1 MKKLLALLLAGIMIF
16 ALVGCNG
23 AEVSEETD
31 NSEVLEEE
39 LDESEEVVDKIN
51 MTYGDDETKITLH
64 KPDGAFFSVDAED
77 AEDAGDIV
85 IMLADDYSWDAEI
98 MGYKHFEGISSNEPF
113 VEYYFDG
120 AASDDYTFYEQEAID
135 LGIDFEGISSN
146 EPFVEYYFDGAA
158 SDDYTFYE
166 QEATDLGIEYEGK
179 PVKLIRY
186 TYKEVDDEEEYKA
199 CFVGFEYKGTEDS
212 GLFGLKI
219 GSFEEDLSDSYIK
232 GLFNQLFALEK

>member
-16 ALVGCNG
+16 ALVGCNN
-23 AEVSEETD
+23 AEVSEEAD
-31 NSEVLEEE
+31 NSGYSEE
-39 LDESEEVVDKIN
+39 LDEAEDVVNKIN
-51 MTYGDDETKITLH
+51 MTYGDDETKITLY
-64 KPDGAFFSVDAED
+64 KPEGASFSVDAED

-120 AASDDYTFYEQEAID
+120 AASDDYTFYEQESTD
-135 LGIDFEGISSN
+135 LGIDF
-146 EPFVEYYFDGAA
+146 
-158 SDDYTFYE
+158 
-166 QEATDLGIEYEGK
+166 EGK

-219 GSFEEDLSDSYIK
+219 TPSDEELSDDYIK
-232 GLFNQLFALEK
+232 DLFTQIFVS

>member
-1 MKKLLALLLAGIMIF
+1 MKKLLALLLAGIMVF
-16 ALVGCNG
+16 ALVGCNN
-23 AEVSEETD
+23 AEVSDETD
-31 NSEVLEEE
+31 NSGYSEE
-39 LDESEEVVDKIN
+39 LDEAEDVVNKIN
-51 MTYGDDETKITLH
+51 MTYGDDETKITLY
-64 KPDGAFFSVDAED
+64 KPEGASFSVDAED

-98 MGYKHFEGISSNEPF
+98 MGYEHFEGISSNEPF

-120 AASDDYTFYEQEAID
+120 AASDNYTFYEQEAID
-135 LGIDFEGISSN
+135 LGIDF
-146 EPFVEYYFDGAA
+146 
-158 SDDYTFYE
+158 
-166 QEATDLGIEYEGK
+166 EGK

-219 GSFEEDLSDSYIK
+219 GSFEEEPSDDYIK
-232 GLFNQLFALEK
+232 GLFKQIFRLER

>member
-16 ALVGCNG
+16 ALVGCNN
-23 AEVSEETD
+23 AEVSEEAD
-31 NSEVLEEE
+31 NSGYSEE
-39 LDESEEVVDKIN
+39 LDEAEDVVNKIN

-135 LGIDFEGISSN
+135 LGIDFEG
-146 EPFVEYYFDGAA
+146 
-158 SDDYTFYE
+158 
-166 QEATDLGIEYEGK
+166 K

-186 TYKEVDDEEEYKA
+186 TYKEVDDEEEYKE
-199 CFVGFEYKGTEDS
+199 CFVGFEYKGTDES

-219 GSFEEDLSDSYIK
+219 TPSDEELSDDYIK
-232 GLFNQLFALEK
+232 DLFTQIFAS

>member
-16 ALVGCNG
+16 ALVGCNN
-23 AEVSEETD
+23 AEVSDETD
-31 NSEVLEEE
+31 NSGYSEE
-39 LDESEEVVDKIN
+39 LDEAEDVVNKIN

-120 AASDDYTFYEQEAID
+120 AASDDYTFYEQEVTD
-135 LGIDFEGISSN
+135 LGID
-146 EPFVEYYFDGAA
+146 
-158 SDDYTFYE
+158 
-166 QEATDLGIEYEGK
+166 YEGK

-186 TYKEVDDEEEYKA
+186 TYKEVDDDEEYKE
-199 CFVGFEYKGTEDS
+199 CFVGFEYKGSDDS
-212 GLFGLKI
+212 GLMGLKI
-219 GSFEEDLSDSYIK
+219 GAFEEELSDSYIK
-232 GLFNQLFALEK
+232 GLFTHIFTPSR

>member
-1 MKKLLALLLAGIMIF
+1 MKKLLALLLAGILVF
-16 ALVGCNG
+16 ALVGCNN
-23 AEVSEETD
+23 AEVSDETD
-31 NSEVLEEE
+31 NSGYSEE

-51 MTYGDDETKITLH
+51 MIYGDDETKITLY

-120 AASDDYTFYEQEAID
+120 AASDDYTFYEQEMAD
-135 LGIDFEGISSN
+135 LGIDF
-146 EPFVEYYFDGAA
+146 
-158 SDDYTFYE
+158 
-166 QEATDLGIEYEGK
+166 EGK

-186 TYKEVDDEEEYKA
+186 TYKEVDDEEEYKEFENGNYSMSKENLERIMRVL
-199 CFVGFEYKGTEDS
+199 CLTEYKEIDINDYIDTNELS
-212 GLFGLKI
+212 
-219 GSFEEDLSDSYIK
+219 EEEIKDLSKIVCDIV
-232 GLFNQLFALEK
+232 GDVDA

>member
-16 ALVGCNG
+16 ALVGCNN
-23 AEVSEETD
+23 AEVSEEAD
-31 NSEVLEEE
+31 NSGYSEE
-39 LDESEEVVDKIN
+39 LDKAEDVVNKIN

-77 AEDAGDIV
+77 AEDAGDII

-135 LGIDFEGISSN
+135 LGIDFEG
-146 EPFVEYYFDGAA
+146 
-158 SDDYTFYE
+158 
-166 QEATDLGIEYEGK
+166 K

-219 GSFEEDLSDSYIK
+219 GSFEEELSDSYIK
-232 GLFNQLFALEK
+232 GLFNQMFALEK

>member
-16 ALVGCNG
+16 ALVGCNN
-23 AEVSEETD
+23 AEVSEEAD
-31 NSEVLEEE
+31 NSGYSEE
-39 LDESEEVVDKIN
+39 LDEAEDVVNKIN
-51 MTYGDDETKITLH
+51 MTYGDDETKITLY
-64 KPDGAFFSVDAED
+64 KPEGASFSVDAED

-135 LGIDFEGISSN
+135 LGIDFEG
-146 EPFVEYYFDGAA
+146 
-158 SDDYTFYE
+158 
-166 QEATDLGIEYEGK
+166 K

-219 GSFEEDLSDSYIK
+219 TPSDEDLSDDYIK
-232 GLFNQLFALEK
+232 DLFTQIFAS

>member
-16 ALVGCNG
+16 ALVGCNN
-23 AEVSEETD
+23 AEVSEEAD
-31 NSEVLEEE
+31 NSGYSEE
-39 LDESEEVVDKIN
+39 LDEAEDVVNKIN

-64 KPDGAFFSVDAED
+64 KPDGASFSVDAED

-85 IMLADDYSWDAEI
+85 IMLADDSSWDAEI

-135 LGIDFEGISSN
+135 LGIDFEG
-146 EPFVEYYFDGAA
+146 
-158 SDDYTFYE
+158 
-166 QEATDLGIEYEGK
+166 K

-219 GSFEEDLSDSYIK
+219 GSFEEELSDDYIK
-232 GLFNQLFALEK
+232 GLFNQIFRL

>member
-16 ALVGCNG
+16 ALVGCNN
-23 AEVSEETD
+23 AEVSEEAD
-31 NSEVLEEE
+31 NAGYSEE
-39 LDESEEVVDKIN
+39 LDEAEDVVNKIN
-51 MTYGDDETKITLH
+51 MTYGDDETKITLY
-64 KPDGAFFSVDAED
+64 KPEGASFSVDAED

-135 LGIDFEGISSN
+135 LGI
-146 EPFVEYYFDGAA
+146 
-158 SDDYTFYE
+158 
-166 QEATDLGIEYEGK
+166 EYEGK

-219 GSFEEDLSDSYIK
+219 TPSDEELSDDYIK
-232 GLFNQLFALEK
+232 DLFTQIFAS

>member
-16 ALVGCNG
+16 ALVGCNN
-23 AEVSEETD
+23 AEVSEEAD
-31 NSEVLEEE
+31 NSGYSEE
-39 LDESEEVVDKIN
+39 LDEAEDVVNKIN

-120 AASDDYTFYEQEAID
+120 AASDNYTFYEQEMA
-135 LGIDFEGISSN
+135 
-146 EPFVEYYFDGAA
+146 
-158 SDDYTFYE
+158 
-166 QEATDLGIEYEGK
+166 DLGIEFEGK

-219 GSFEEDLSDSYIK
+219 GSFEEDLSDDYIK
-232 GLFNQLFALEK
+232 DLFTQIFAS

>member
-16 ALVGCNG
+16 ALVGCNN
-23 AEVSEETD
+23 AEVSDETD
-31 NSEVLEEE
+31 NSGYSEE
-39 LDESEEVVDKIN
+39 LDESEDVVEKIN

-120 AASDDYTFYEQEAID
+120 AASDDYTFYEQESTD
-135 LGIDFEGISSN
+135 LGIDF
-146 EPFVEYYFDGAA
+146 
-158 SDDYTFYE
+158 
-166 QEATDLGIEYEGK
+166 EGK

-219 GSFEEDLSDSYIK
+219 GSFEEELSDDYIK
-232 GLFNQLFALEK
+232 DLFTQIFAS

>member
-1 MKKLLALLLAGIMIF
+1 MKKLLALLLAGILVF
-16 ALVGCNG
+16 ALVGCNN
-23 AEVSEETD
+23 AEVSDETD
-31 NSEVLEEE
+31 NSGFSEE

-64 KPDGAFFSVDAED
+64 KPEGAFFSVDAED
-77 AEDAGDIV
+77 AQDAGDII

-120 AASDDYTFYEQEAID
+120 AASDDYTFYKQEAID
-135 LGIDFEGISSN
+135 LGIDF
-146 EPFVEYYFDGAA
+146 
-158 SDDYTFYE
+158 
-166 QEATDLGIEYEGK
+166 EGK

-219 GSFEEDLSDSYIK
+219 GSFEEELSDDYIK
-232 GLFNQLFALEK
+232 DLFTQIFAS

>member
-16 ALVGCNG
+16 ALVGCNNE
-23 AEVSEETD
+23 EVSDETD
-31 NSEVLEEE
+31 NSGYSEE
-39 LDESEEVVDKIN
+39 LDEAEDVVNKIN
-51 MTYGDDETKITLH
+51 MTYGDDETKITLY
-64 KPDGAFFSVDAED
+64 KPEGASFSVDAED

-135 LGIDFEGISSN
+135 LGIDFEG
-146 EPFVEYYFDGAA
+146 
-158 SDDYTFYE
+158 
-166 QEATDLGIEYEGK
+166 K

-219 GSFEEDLSDSYIK
+219 GSFEEDLSDDYIK
-232 GLFNQLFALEK
+232 DLFTQIFAS

>member
-16 ALVGCNG
+16 ALVGCNNE
-23 AEVSEETD
+23 EVSDETD
-31 NSEVLEEE
+31 NSGYSEE
-39 LDESEEVVDKIN
+39 LDDAEDLVNKIN
-51 MTYGDDETKITLH
+51 MTYGDDETKITLY
-64 KPDGAFFSVDAED
+64 KPEGASFSVDAED

-98 MGYKHFEGISSNEPF
+98 MGYEHFEGISSNEPF

-120 AASDDYTFYEQEAID
+120 AASDNYTFYEQEAID
-135 LGIDFEGISSN
+135 LGIDF
-146 EPFVEYYFDGAA
+146 
-158 SDDYTFYE
+158 
-166 QEATDLGIEYEGK
+166 EGK

-219 GSFEEDLSDSYIK
+219 GSFEEDLSDDYIK
-232 GLFNQLFALEK
+232 GLFNQIFHLER

>member
-1 MKKLLALLLAGIMIF
+1 MKKLLALLLAGILVF
-16 ALVGCNG
+16 ALVGCNN

-31 NSEVLEEE
+31 NSGYSEEFDETEDVDNSGYSEE
-39 LDESEEVVDKIN
+39 LDETEDVVNKIN
-51 MTYGDDETKITLH
+51 MTYGDDETKITLY
-64 KPDGAFFSVDAED
+64 KPEDASFLVDAED
-77 AEDAGDIV
+77 ADDAGDIV

-120 AASDDYTFYEQEAID
+120 AASDDYTFYEQETTD
-135 LGIDFEGISSN
+135 LGIDF
-146 EPFVEYYFDGAA
+146 
-158 SDDYTFYE
+158 
-166 QEATDLGIEYEGK
+166 EGK

-219 GSFEEDLSDSYIK
+219 GSFEEELSDSYIK
-232 GLFNQLFALEK
+232 GLFNRMFTYEK

>member
-16 ALVGCNG
+16 ALVGCNN
-23 AEVSEETD
+23 AEVSEEAD
-31 NSEVLEEE
+31 NSGYSEE
-39 LDESEEVVDKIN
+39 LDEAEDVVNKIN
-51 MTYGDDETKITLH
+51 MTYGDDETKITLY
-64 KPDGAFFSVDAED
+64 KPEGASFSVDSED

-120 AASDDYTFYEQEAID
+120 AASDNYTFYGQESTD
-135 LGIDFEGISSN
+135 LGIDF
-146 EPFVEYYFDGAA
+146 
-158 SDDYTFYE
+158 
-166 QEATDLGIEYEGK
+166 EGK

-199 CFVGFEYKGTEDS
+199 CFVGFEYKGTEDN

-219 GSFEEDLSDSYIK
+219 GSFEEDLSDDYIK
-232 GLFNQLFALEK
+232 GLFNQIFRLER

>member
-16 ALVGCNG
+16 ALVGCNN
-23 AEVSEETD
+23 AEISDETD
-31 NSEVLEEE
+31 NSGYSEE

-120 AASDDYTFYEQEAID
+120 AASDDYTFYEQESTD
-135 LGIDFEGISSN
+135 LGIDF
-146 EPFVEYYFDGAA
+146 
-158 SDDYTFYE
+158 
-166 QEATDLGIEYEGK
+166 EGK

-219 GSFEEDLSDSYIK
+219 TPSDEELSDDYIK
-232 GLFNQLFALEK
+232 DLFTQIFAS

>member
-1 MKKLLALLLAGIMIF
+1 MKKVLALLLAGIMIF
-16 ALVGCNG
+16 ALVGCNN
-23 AEVSEETD
+23 AEVSEEAD
-31 NSEVLEEE
+31 NSGYSEE
-39 LDESEEVVDKIN
+39 LDEAEDVVNKIN
-51 MTYGDDETKITLH
+51 MTYGDDETKITLY
-64 KPDGAFFSVDAED
+64 KPEGASFSVDAED

-135 LGIDFEGISSN
+135 LGIDFEG
-146 EPFVEYYFDGAA
+146 
-158 SDDYTFYE
+158 
-166 QEATDLGIEYEGK
+166 K

-219 GSFEEDLSDSYIK
+219 TPSDEELSDDYIK
-232 GLFNQLFALEK
+232 DLFTQIFAS

>member
-1 MKKLLALLLAGIMIF
+1 MKKLLALLLAGILVF
-16 ALVGCNG
+16 ALVGCNN

-31 NSEVLEEE
+31 NSGYSEE
-39 LDESEEVVDKIN
+39 LDETEDVVNKIN
-51 MTYGDDETKITLH
+51 MTYGDDETKITLY
-64 KPDGAFFSVDAED
+64 KPEDASFSVDAED
-77 AEDAGDIV
+77 ADDAGDIV

-120 AASDDYTFYEQEAID
+120 AASDDYTFYEQEATD
-135 LGIDFEGISSN
+135 LGIDF
-146 EPFVEYYFDGAA
+146 
-158 SDDYTFYE
+158 
-166 QEATDLGIEYEGK
+166 EGK

-219 GSFEEDLSDSYIK
+219 GSFEEELSDSYIK
-232 GLFNQLFALEK
+232 GLFNQTFTSEK

>member
-1 MKKLLALLLAGIMIF
+1 MKKVLALLLAGIMIF
-16 ALVGCNG
+16 ALVGCNN
-23 AEVSEETD
+23 AEVSEEAD
-31 NSEVLEEE
+31 NSGYSEE
-39 LDESEEVVDKIN
+39 LDEAEDVVNKIN

-120 AASDDYTFYEQEAID
+120 AASDDYTFYEQESTD
-135 LGIDFEGISSN
+135 LGIDF
-146 EPFVEYYFDGAA
+146 
-158 SDDYTFYE
+158 
-166 QEATDLGIEYEGK
+166 EGK

-219 GSFEEDLSDSYIK
+219 TPSDEELSDDYIK
-232 GLFNQLFALEK
+232 DLFTQIFAS

>member
-1 MKKLLALLLAGIMIF
+1 MKKLLALLLAGILVF
-16 ALVGCNG
+16 ALVGCNN
-23 AEVSEETD
+23 AEVSEEVD
-31 NSEVLEEE
+31 NSGYSEE
-39 LDESEEVVDKIN
+39 LDEAEDVVNKIN

-135 LGIDFEGISSN
+135 LGIDFEG
-146 EPFVEYYFDGAA
+146 
-158 SDDYTFYE
+158 
-166 QEATDLGIEYEGK
+166 K

-219 GSFEEDLSDSYIK
+219 GSFEEELSDDYIK
-232 GLFNQLFALEK
+232 DLFTQIFAS

>member
-16 ALVGCNG
+16 ALVGCNN
-23 AEVSEETD
+23 AEVSDETD
-31 NSEVLEEE
+31 NSGYSEE
-39 LDESEEVVDKIN
+39 LDEAEDVVNKIN
-51 MTYGDDETKITLH
+51 MTYGDDETKITLY
-64 KPDGAFFSVDAED
+64 KPEGASFSVDAED

-135 LGIDFEGISSN
+135 LGIDFEG
-146 EPFVEYYFDGAA
+146 
-158 SDDYTFYE
+158 
-166 QEATDLGIEYEGK
+166 K

-186 TYKEVDDEEEYKA
+186 TYKEVDDEEEYKE
-199 CFVGFEYKGTEDS
+199 CFVGFEYKGTDES

-219 GSFEEDLSDSYIK
+219 TPSDEELSDDYIK
-232 GLFNQLFALEK
+232 DLFTQIFAS

>member
-16 ALVGCNG
+16 ALVGCNN
-23 AEVSEETD
+23 AEVSEEAD
-31 NSEVLEEE
+31 NSGYSEE
-39 LDESEEVVDKIN
+39 LDEAEDVVNKIN

-85 IMLADDYSWDAEI
+85 VMLADDYSWDAEI

-135 LGIDFEGISSN
+135 LGIDFEG
-146 EPFVEYYFDGAA
+146 
-158 SDDYTFYE
+158 
-166 QEATDLGIEYEGK
+166 K

-186 TYKEVDDEEEYKA
+186 TYKEVDDEEEYKE

-219 GSFEEDLSDSYIK
+219 GSFEEDLSDDYIK
-232 GLFNQLFALEK
+232 GLFNQIFRLER

>member
-16 ALVGCNG
+16 ALVGCNN
-23 AEVSEETD
+23 AEVSDETD
-31 NSEVLEEE
+31 NSGYSEE
-39 LDESEEVVDKIN
+39 LDEAEDVVNKIN
-51 MTYGDDETKITLH
+51 MTYGDDETKITLY
-64 KPDGAFFSVDAED
+64 KPDGASFSVDSED

-120 AASDDYTFYEQEAID
+120 AASDNYTFYEQEAID
-135 LGIDFEGISSN
+135 LGIDF
-146 EPFVEYYFDGAA
+146 
-158 SDDYTFYE
+158 
-166 QEATDLGIEYEGK
+166 EGK

-219 GSFEEDLSDSYIK
+219 GSFEEDLSDDYIK
-232 GLFNQLFALEK
+232 GLFNQIFRLER

>member
-16 ALVGCNG
+16 ALVGCNN
-23 AEVSEETD
+23 AEVSEEAD
-31 NSEVLEEE
+31 NSGYSEE
-39 LDESEEVVDKIN
+39 LDDAEDVVNKIN
-51 MTYGDDETKITLH
+51 MTYGDDETKITLY
-64 KPDGAFFSVDAED
+64 KPEGASFSVDAED

-98 MGYKHFEGISSNEPF
+98 MGYKH
-113 VEYYFDG
+113 
-120 AASDDYTFYEQEAID
+120 
-135 LGIDFEGISSN
+135 FEGISSN

-219 GSFEEDLSDSYIK
+219 GSFEEELSDSYIK
-232 GLFNQLFALEK
+232 ELFNQMFAL

>member
-16 ALVGCNG
+16 ALVGCNN
-23 AEVSEETD
+23 AEVSEEAD
-31 NSEVLEEE
+31 NSGYSEE
-39 LDESEEVVDKIN
+39 LDEAEDVVNKIN

-64 KPDGAFFSVDAED
+64 KPDGASFSVDAED

-85 IMLADDYSWDAEI
+85 IMLADDCSWDAEI

-120 AASDDYTFYEQEAID
+120 AASDDYTFYEQEATD
-135 LGIDFEGISSN
+135 LGID
-146 EPFVEYYFDGAA
+146 
-158 SDDYTFYE
+158 
-166 QEATDLGIEYEGK
+166 YEGK

-219 GSFEEDLSDSYIK
+219 GSFEEELSDSYIK
-232 GLFNQLFALEK
+232 GLFNQMFTSEK

>member
-1 MKKLLALLLAGIMIF
+1 MKKILALLLAGIMIF
-16 ALVGCNG
+16 ALVGCNN
-23 AEVSEETD
+23 AEVSEEAD
-31 NSEVLEEE
+31 NSGYSEE
-39 LDESEEVVDKIN
+39 LDEAEDVVNKIN
-51 MTYGDDETKITLH
+51 MTYGDDETKITLY
-64 KPDGAFFSVDAED
+64 KPEGASFSVDAED

-135 LGIDFEGISSN
+135 LGIDFEG
-146 EPFVEYYFDGAA
+146 
-158 SDDYTFYE
+158 
-166 QEATDLGIEYEGK
+166 K

-219 GSFEEDLSDSYIK
+219 GSFEEELSDSYIK
-232 GLFNQLFALEK
+232 GLFNQMFALEK

>member
-16 ALVGCNG
+16 ALVGCNN
-23 AEVSEETD
+23 AEVSEEAD
-31 NSEVLEEE
+31 NSGYSEE
-39 LDESEEVVDKIN
+39 LDEAEDVVNKIN
-51 MTYGDDETKITLH
+51 MTYGDDETKITLY
-64 KPDGAFFSVDAED
+64 KPEGASFSVDSED

-120 AASDDYTFYEQEAID
+120 AASDDYTFYEQESTD
-135 LGIDFEGISSN
+135 LGIDF
-146 EPFVEYYFDGAA
+146 
-158 SDDYTFYE
+158 
-166 QEATDLGIEYEGK
+166 EGK

-186 TYKEVDDEEEYKA
+186 TYKEVDDEEEYKE
-199 CFVGFEYKGTEDS
+199 CFVGFEYKGTDES

-219 GSFEEDLSDSYIK
+219 TPSDEELSDDYIK
-232 GLFNQLFALEK
+232 DLFTQIFAS

>member
-16 ALVGCNG
+16 ALVGCNN
-23 AEVSEETD
+23 AEVSEEAD
-31 NSEVLEEE
+31 NSGYSEE
-39 LDESEEVVDKIN
+39 LDEAEDVVNKIN
-51 MTYGDDETKITLH
+51 MTYGDDETKITLY
-64 KPDGAFFSVDAED
+64 KPEGASFSVDAED

-135 LGIDFEGISSN
+135 LGIDFEG
-146 EPFVEYYFDGAA
+146 
-158 SDDYTFYE
+158 
-166 QEATDLGIEYEGK
+166 K

-219 GSFEEDLSDSYIK
+219 GSFEEELSDSYIK
-232 GLFNQLFALEK
+232 GLFNQMFALEK

>member
-1 MKKLLALLLAGIMIF
+1 MKKLLALLLAGILVF
-16 ALVGCNG
+16 ALVGCNNE
-23 AEVSEETD
+23 EVSDETD
-31 NSEVLEEE
+31 NSGYSEE
-39 LDESEEVVDKIN
+39 LDEAEDVVNKIN
-51 MTYGDDETKITLH
+51 MTYGDDETKITLY
-64 KPDGAFFSVDAED
+64 KPDGASFSVDAED

-85 IMLADDYSWDAEI
+85 IMLADEGSWDAEI

-120 AASDDYTFYEQEAID
+120 AASDDYTFYEQEMA
-135 LGIDFEGISSN
+135 
-146 EPFVEYYFDGAA
+146 
-158 SDDYTFYE
+158 
-166 QEATDLGIEYEGK
+166 DLGIEYEGK

-219 GSFEEDLSDSYIK
+219 TPSDEELSDDYIK
-232 GLFNQLFALEK
+232 DLFTQIFAS

>member
-16 ALVGCNG
+16 ALVGCNN
-23 AEVSEETD
+23 AEVSEEAD
-31 NSEVLEEE
+31 NSGYSEE
-39 LDESEEVVDKIN
+39 LDEAEDVVNKIN

-64 KPDGAFFSVDAED
+64 KPDGASFSVDAED

-85 IMLADDYSWDAEI
+85 IMLADDSSWDAEI

-135 LGIDFEGISSN
+135 LGIDFEG
-146 EPFVEYYFDGAA
+146 
-158 SDDYTFYE
+158 
-166 QEATDLGIEYEGK
+166 K

-219 GSFEEDLSDSYIK
+219 GSFEEELSDDYIK
-232 GLFNQLFALEK
+232 GLFNQIFRLER

>member
-16 ALVGCNG
+16 ALVGCNN
-23 AEVSEETD
+23 AEVSDETD
-31 NSEVLEEE
+31 NSAYSEE
-39 LDESEEVVDKIN
+39 LDEAEDVVNKIN
-51 MTYGDDETKITLH
+51 MTYGDDETKITLY
-64 KPDGAFFSVDAED
+64 KPEGASFSVDSED

-120 AASDDYTFYEQEAID
+120 AASDNYTFYEQESTD
-135 LGIDFEGISSN
+135 LGIDF
-146 EPFVEYYFDGAA
+146 
-158 SDDYTFYE
+158 
-166 QEATDLGIEYEGK
+166 EGK

-199 CFVGFEYKGTEDS
+199 CFVGFEYKGTEDN

-219 GSFEEDLSDSYIK
+219 GSFEEDLSDDYIK
-232 GLFNQLFALEK
+232 GLFNQIFRLER

>member
-1 MKKLLALLLAGIMIF
+1 MKKLLALLLAGILVF
-16 ALVGCNG
+16 ALVGCNN

-31 NSEVLEEE
+31 NSGYSEE
-39 LDESEEVVDKIN
+39 LDETEDVVNKIN
-51 MTYGDDETKITLH
+51 MTYGDDETKITLY
-64 KPDGAFFSVDAED
+64 KPEDASFSVDTED
-77 AEDAGDIV
+77 ADDAGDIV

-120 AASDDYTFYEQEAID
+120 AASDDYTFYEQEATD
-135 LGIDFEGISSN
+135 LGIDF
-146 EPFVEYYFDGAA
+146 
-158 SDDYTFYE
+158 
-166 QEATDLGIEYEGK
+166 EGK

-186 TYKEVDDEEEYKA
+186 TYKEVDDDEEYKE

-219 GSFEEDLSDSYIK
+219 GSFEEELSDSYIK
-232 GLFNQLFALEK
+232 GLFNQMFTYEK